1 MKVHIPQNQNVVSC
15 LAVIARY
22 PQSILIFKIID
33 IPGGRKCRSHAACL
47 EGIGTRWHV
56 FSRHQSGDIK
66 NSFGESS
73 RPNRRVRYNLLVFDR
88 RFNGVPRTP
97 STTTHRPRLCCL
109 SPYNPSW
116 SGTLFCHLFFLF
128 PILYSFFSFLPSFLP
143 ALFFSFLLFSS
154 FLLSVFF
161 FLSFCSCPLTCILV
175 FFFCCFFLFFFSF
188 LFPILYSF
196 SLFIFFFFSLLF
208 VSDDGTFKIGSIQR
222 LIELPQRAT
231 QQLVIHLLHRCRWL
245 YIHRDGLSSRS
256 SQRQ

>member
-116 SGTLFCHLFFLF
+116 SGTLLFHPFFLVSN
-128 PILYSFFSFLPSFLP
+128 LE
-143 ALFFSFLLFSS
+143 
-154 FLLSVFF
+154 
-161 FLSFCSCPLTCILV
+161 
-175 FFFCCFFLFFFSF
+175 FFFS
-188 LFPILYSF
+188 S
-196 SLFIFFFFSLLF
+196 FFSLLF
-208 VSDDGTFKIGSIQR
+208 SCFVLVPLSCILFPSSIFFPSFR
-222 LIELPQRAT
+222 F
-231 QQLVIHLLHRCRWL
+231 
-245 YIHRDGLSSRS
+245 
-256 SQRQ
+256 